1 MIIKGKNDMS
11 EKNIYQKI
19 MSVREKWLK
28 ANVQK
33 TGINRFAEY
42 KYFELTDIVP
52 VAQKFVIEEGLTT
65 LFDFDHDYAYLHV
78 IDSEGEDRG
87 LVTFKSPM
95 KELTVKGMNA
105 IQALGAVETYQ
116 RRYLYM
122 MFLDIVEQDE
132 FDSTQGKPEE
142 VDQVKEKPV
151 TVKTPKAK
159 KSNKPATPK
168 KREEVKESLTD
179 SNGEITKIQIQS
191 IKTGLKKLRSDSDGD
206 HEAYITDIALKLK
219 NDELDKQGAEEV
231 LMEIGKRIA
240 GGK

>member
-1 MIIKGKNDMS
+1 MS

-42 KYFELTDIVP
+42 EYFELRDIVP

-78 IDSEGEDRG
+78 IDAEGEDRG

-206 HEAYITDIALKLK
+206 HEAYITEVALKLK
-219 NDELDKQGAEEV
+219 NNELDKQGAEEV
-231 LMEIGKRIA
+231 LMEIGKKIA

>member
-42 KYFELTDIVP
+42 EYFELRDIVP

-78 IDSEGEDRG
+78 IDAEGEDRG

-168 KREEVKESLTD
+168 KREEVKETLTD
-179 SNGEITKIQIQS
+179 GNGEITKIQIQS
-191 IKTGLKKLRSDSDGD
+191 IKTGLKKLRSDSDSD
-206 HEAYITDIALKLK
+206 HEAYITEVALKLK

-231 LMEIGKRIA
+231 LMEIGKKIA

>member
-1 MIIKGKNDMS
+1 MA
-11 EKNIYQKI
+11 EKNVYQKI

-42 KYFELTDIVP
+42 KYFELADIIP
-52 VAQKFVIEEGLTT
+52 VAQKFVIEEGLAAMY
-65 LFDFDHDYAYLHV
+65 DFDHEYAYLHI
-78 IDSEGEDRG
+78 IDAEGEGRG

-132 FDSTQGKPEE
+132 FDSTQGKPEAT
-142 VDQVKEKPV
+142 VDQVVKKEPAKK
-151 TVKTPKAK
+151 TTAKVKTPAPK
-159 KSNKPATPK
+159 KSNKPVSAK
-168 KREEVKESLTD
+168 KREEAKDTLTD
-179 SNGEITKIQIQS
+179 SNGEITKIQLQS
-191 IKTGLKKLRSDSDGD
+191 IKTGLKKLRSDGNGN
-206 HEAYITDIALKLK
+206 HESYITEVAIKLK
-219 NDELDKQGAEEV
+219 NDELDKTGAEEV
-231 LMEIGKRIA
+231 LMEIGKKIA
-240 GGK
+240 GGKK

>member
-42 KYFELTDIVP
+42 EYFELRDIVP

-65 LFDFDHDYAYLHV
+65 LFDFDHDYSYLHV

-191 IKTGLKKLRSDSDGD
+191 IKTGLKKLRSDSDSD
-206 HEAYITDIALKLK
+206 HEAYITEVALKLK

>member
-1 MIIKGKNDMS
+1 MSDKNV
-11 EKNIYQKI
+11 YQKI

-42 KYFELTDIVP
+42 KYFELADIIP
-52 VAQKFVIEEGLTT
+52 VAQKFVIEEGLATMY
-65 LFDFDHDYAYLHV
+65 DFDHEYAYLHI
-78 IDSEGEDRG
+78 IDAEGEARG

-132 FDSTQGKPEE
+132 FDATQGKPERT
-142 VDQVKEKPV
+142 VDQVEKEPAKK
-151 TVKTPKAK
+151 TTAKVKTPAPK
-159 KSNKPATPK
+159 KSNKPVSAK
-168 KREEVKESLTD
+168 KREEVKETLTD
-179 SNGEITKIQIQS
+179 SNGEITKIQMQS
-191 IKTGLKKLRSDSDGD
+191 IKTGLKKLRSDGSGD
-206 HEAYITDIALKLK
+206 HESYITEVAIKLK
-219 NDELDKQGAEEV
+219 NDELDKTSAEEV
-231 LMEIGKRIA
+231 LMEIGKKIA

>member
-42 KYFELTDIVP
+42 EYFELRDIVP

-78 IDSEGEDRG
+78 IDAEGEDRG

-191 IKTGLKKLRSDSDGD
+191 IKTGLKKLRSDSDSD
-206 HEAYITDIALKLK
+206 HEAYITEVALKLK

-231 LMEIGKRIA
+231 LMEIGKKIA

>member
-1 MIIKGKNDMS
+1 MS

-42 KYFELTDIVP
+42 EYFELRDIVP

-78 IDSEGEDRG
+78 IDAEGEDRG

-206 HEAYITDIALKLK
+206 HEAYITEVALKLK
-219 NDELDKQGAEEV
+219 NNELDKQGAEEV

-240 GGK
+240 GEE